1 MKSSDMQF
9 AEIMNR
15 AETVKDYRLLKKKI
29 TIDGIVMVLLIVMM
43 IAASWSVPMLK
54 DTATEVTEQHYG
66 SLYMV
71 TPYLGYVII
80 AIIAFALGV
89 CMTILCMHL
98 KRLKKEGR

>member
-15 AETVKDYRLLKKKI
+15 SETVKEHRLLKKKI
-29 TIDGIVMVLLIVMM
+29 TIDGIVMALLIVMM
-43 IAASWSVPMLK
+43 IASSWSVPMLK
-54 DTATEVTEQHYG
+54 DTDTVVTEQHYG

>member
-15 AETVKDYRLLKKKI
+15 SETVKEHRLLKKKI
-29 TIDGIVMVLLIVMM
+29 TIEGIVMALLIVMM

-54 DTATEVTEQHYG
+54 DTVTEVTEQHYG